1 MEFLAEDNI
10 CGQHLLKLA
19 ARGSAVIAE
28 LLRLSSNIP
37 DIFTGD
43 NLSTD
48 PERKKH
54 IEILFNYQY
63 LHDPEEHENN
73 LSKNADL
80 LDLDQ
85 EVQESH
91 SEILDR
97 LYKLFESILKYQA
110 DFAKYIDDVQNGFYI
125 QHSLDDIFME
135 VAGKQLMCEAL
146 YLYGTMLL
154 LLEERIPGAVREK
167 IMIAAYRYRGEG
179 LLSNIDEVCRLCRS
193 TGYIPGQGL
202 KRPKNH
208 PASFFSRFAPNA
220 DYVRLV
226 IGCLQTDDIYNMATS
241 FPNPDHRSTRLAQQA
256 SILFTIL
263 FFAPDVLYNQYAIMR
278 EFVDKYFNDNW
289 MISTYMGYVVDLSIE
304 WASYPA
310 ARTALQNTITVSFV
324 RELDL
329 RNEVL
334 MNKCIEELKDFLTEG
349 VLQEDYFLDNVN
361 SLMKCVRAC
370 NVALRWRLMHRRCQN
385 QTYNKIIH
393 ERVSA
398 QTLVT
403 LLLNTSQL
411 EFILK
416 ELLLQLLANKNSTWE
431 NCQITAANSL
441 TELSEYFMG
450 DKALSKVKKD
460 EKLMNWF
467 SGLSAQTRSL
477 DLEEDH
483 ATSTGRRI
491 QGLIAALEDVE
502 QYESIDT
509 NIQIKSFLSDVRKIF
524 RQMIRT
530 VNVKDEMINNLENIS
545 DFSYAWESLGGYLN
559 VFHERIQ
566 ADSSTVVLLRATFL
580 KTASVLDVPLIRIT
594 AIDSPDAVSVAEYYS
609 SELVEFVRLVLGVI
623 PVSVFSIMSKIEG
636 IQAQKM
642 VLVPSRLEAKD
653 LKDFAQLDVRYEL
666 SKLTHQAAMFTEGVL
681 VMEKTLLG
689 VIQVE
694 PRAILEE
701 GLRRELVQQIAT
713 AMHESVMFE
722 EISRAVINTKMSQLA
737 STLDGLE
744 RSIEYLQDYI
754 GISGLKMY
762 NEEMSRVIN
771 YNVEQEANRFLKK
784 KIFNGHSRFQSR
796 SIPIPQF
803 PSISS
808 PDPTFSSSFSSSS
821 TSSSH
826 VSKKLSAL
834 FSKEMSSMNFMGRI
848 MNSLLFLTHPAICVY
863 APEHSSWY
871 QCVRS
876 GDNKKKKKN
885 NDQPVECCGVRTF
898 ALLER
903 SLGAVGLRGLD
914 RLFAFSTVFELN
926 SFIKF
931 YESEV
936 TKHKPFLDQVRFMNY
951 FLFFL
956 ITAFLLLFFYFCC
969 LQCILFFI
977 LLSFLHFLL
986 LLLDF
991 LFLYLTH

>member
-37 DIFTGD
+37 DIFNGD

-80 LDLDQ
+80 IDLDQ

-97 LYKLFESILKYQA
+97 LYKLFESIWKYQA
-110 DFAKYIDDVQNGFYI
+110 DLAKYIDDVQNGFYI

-135 VAGKQLMCEAL
+135 VTGKQLMCEAL

-263 FFAPDVLYNQYAIMR
+263 FFAPDVLNNQYAIMR

-329 RNEVL
+329 RNEAL
-334 MNKCIEELKDFLTEG
+334 MNKCIDELKDFLTEG

-385 QTYNKIIH
+385 QTYNKIIR
-393 ERVSA
+393 ERISA
-398 QTLVT
+398 HTLVT

-416 ELLLQLLANKNSTWE
+416 ELLLQLLANKTSTWE
-431 NCQITAANSL
+431 NCQNTAANSL

-530 VNVKDEMINNLENIS
+530 VNVKDELINNLENIS
-545 DFSYAWESLGGYLN
+545 DFSYAWESLGGYLH

-580 KTASVLDVPLIRIT
+580 KAASVLDVPLIRIT
-594 AIDSPDAVSVAEYYS
+594 AVESPDAVSVAEYYS

-666 SKLTHQAAMFTEGVL
+666 SKLTHQAAVFTEGVL

-689 VIQVE
+689 VIRVE

-713 AMHESVMFE
+713 AMHESVIFQ
-722 EISRAVINTKMSQLA
+722 EISRAVINAKMSQLA

-796 SIPIPQF
+796 SIPIPRF

-808 PDPTFSSSFSSSS
+808 PDPTFSASFSSSS

-834 FSKEMSSMNFMGRI
+834 FLKEMSSMNFMGRI

-876 GDNKKKKKN
+876 GDKKKKNKN

-936 TKHKPFLDQVRFMNY
+936 TKHKPFLDQVRGNCF
-951 FLFFL
+951 
-956 ITAFLLLFFYFCC
+956 FFYYN
-969 LQCILFFI
+969 CILF
-977 LLSFLHFLL
+977 SFFS
-986 LLLDF
+986 F
-991 LFLYLTH
+991 VF

>member
-1 MEFLAEDNI
+1 MEFLSEDNI
-10 CGQHLLKLA
+10 CGQHLLKLV

-37 DIFTGD
+37 DIFD
-43 NLSTD
+43 SD
-48 PERKKH
+48 SMSKEPMKRKH

-80 LDLDQ
+80 LNLDL
-85 EVQESH
+85 EVQENH

-97 LYKLFESILKYQA
+97 CYKLFESIWKYQA

-135 VAGKQLMCEAL
+135 VAGKQLICEAL

-208 PASFFSRFAPNA
+208 PTSFFSRFAPCE
-220 DYVRLV
+220 DFVRLV

-241 FPNPDHRSTRLAQQA
+241 FPSPDHRSTRLAQQG

-263 FFAPDVLYNQYAIMR
+263 FFAPDVLNNQFAIMR

-289 MISTYMGYVVDLSIE
+289 IIATYMGYVVDLSIE
-304 WASYPA
+304 WAPYPA
-310 ARTALQNTITVSFV
+310 ARTALQNTINVSFV
-324 RELDL
+324 RQLNL
-329 RNEVL
+329 RNEVSIT
-334 MNKCIEELKDFLTEG
+334 KCNEELKDFLMEG
-349 VLQEDYFLDNVN
+349 VLQEDYFLDNIA

-385 QTYNKIIH
+385 ETYNKIIH
-393 ERVSA
+393 DRVAA

-431 NCQITAANSL
+431 NCQNNAANFL
-441 TELSEYFMG
+441 TELSEYFTG
-450 DKALSKVKKD
+450 DKALCKVKKD

-467 SGLSAQTRSL
+467 AGLSSQTRSL

-491 QGLIAALEDVE
+491 QGLIVALEDVE

-509 NIQIKSFLSDVRKIF
+509 NIQIKAFLSDVRTIF

-530 VNVKDEMINNLENIS
+530 VNVKDELINHLENIS
-545 DFSYAWESLGGYLN
+545 DFSYAWESLGEYLS
-559 VFHERIQ
+559 VFHDRIKE
-566 ADSSTVVLLRATFL
+566 DSFTVVLLRATFL

-609 SELVEFVRLVLGVI
+609 SELVSFVRQVLGII
-623 PVSVFSIMSKIEG
+623 PLSVFNIMSIIEN

-642 VLVPSRLEAKD
+642 IIIPSRLEAKD

-666 SKLTHQAAMFTEGVL
+666 SKLTHQAAIFTEGVL

-694 PRAILEE
+694 PRVILEE
-701 GLRRELVQQIAT
+701 GLRRELVLQIAT
-713 AMHESVMFE
+713 AMHKSLLFES
-722 EISRAVINTKMSQLA
+722 EISRSIINTKISQLA
-737 STLDGLE
+737 TTLDGLE

-762 NEEMSRVIN
+762 HEEISRIIN

-784 KIFNGHSRFQSR
+784 KIIDRHSRYQNR

-803 PSISS
+803 PLLSTPDLTLLSSFKSSSISY
-808 PDPTFSSSFSSSS
+808 
-821 TSSSH
+821 SH
-826 VSKKLSAL
+826 VIKKLSKL
-834 FSKEMSSMNFMGRI
+834 YLKDMQSMNFMGKI

-871 QCVRS
+871 QCIKS
-876 GDNKKKKKN
+876 NDNKSSNKN
-885 NDQPVECCGVRTF
+885 DKDQPQECCGVRTF

-903 SLGAVGLRGLD
+903 SLGPVGLRGLD

-936 TKHKPFLDQVRFMNY
+936 TKHKPFLDQV
-951 FLFFL
+951 
-956 ITAFLLLFFYFCC
+956 
-969 LQCILFFI
+969 
-977 LLSFLHFLL
+977 
-986 LLLDF
+986 
-991 LFLYLTH
+991 

>member
-1 MEFLAEDNI
+1 MEFLSEDNI
-10 CGQHLLKLA
+10 CGQHLLKLV

-28 LLRLSSNIP
+28 LLRLSCNIP
-37 DIFTGD
+37 DIFD
-43 NLSTD
+43 TD
-48 PERKKH
+48 SMSKDPTRRKH

-80 LDLDQ
+80 INLDL
-85 EVQESH
+85 EVQENH

-97 LYKLFESILKYQA
+97 CYKLFESIWKYQA
-110 DFAKYIDDVQNGFYI
+110 DFAKYIDDVLNGFYI

-208 PASFFSRFAPNA
+208 PTYFFSRFSPNE
-220 DYVRLV
+220 DFVRLV
-226 IGCLQTDDIYNMATS
+226 IGSLQTDDIYNMSTS
-241 FPNPDHRSTRLAQQA
+241 FPNPDHRSTRLAQQG

-263 FFAPDVLYNQYAIMR
+263 FFAPDVLNNQFAIMR

-289 MISTYMGYVVDLSIE
+289 IIATYMGYVVDLTIE
-304 WASYPA
+304 WAPYPA
-310 ARTALQNTITVSFV
+310 ARTALQNTINVSFV
-324 RELDL
+324 RQLNL

-334 MNKCIEELKDFLTEG
+334 ITKCNEELKDFLKEG
-349 VLQEDYFLDNVN
+349 VLLEDYFLDNIA

-385 QTYNKIIH
+385 ETYKKIIL
-393 ERVSA
+393 ESVTA

-416 ELLLQLLANKNSTWE
+416 ELLLQLLANKNNTWE
-431 NCQITAANSL
+431 NCQNTAANSL
-441 TELSEYFMG
+441 TELSEYFTG

-467 SGLSAQTRSL
+467 AGLSSQTRSL

-491 QGLIAALEDVE
+491 QGLIVALEDVE

-509 NIQIKSFLSDVRKIF
+509 NIQIKTFLSDVRTIF

-530 VNVKDEMINNLENIS
+530 VNVKDELINHLENIS
-545 DFSYAWESLGGYLN
+545 DFSYAWESLEEYLN
-559 VFHERIQ
+559 VFHDRIKE
-566 ADSSTVVLLRATFL
+566 DSFTVVLLRATFL

-609 SELVEFVRLVLGVI
+609 SELVSFVKQVLGII
-623 PVSVFSIMSKIEG
+623 PLSVFNIMSKIEN
-636 IQAQKM
+636 IQAKKM
-642 VLVPSRLEAKD
+642 IIIPSRLEATD
-653 LKDFAQLDVRYEL
+653 LKDFALLDVRYEL
-666 SKLTHQAAMFTEGVL
+666 SKLTHQAAIFTEGVL

-694 PRAILEE
+694 PRVILEE
-701 GLRRELVQQIAT
+701 GLRRELVLQIAT
-713 AMHESVMFE
+713 AMHKSLLFESD
-722 EISRAVINTKMSQLA
+722 ISRSIINTKISQLA
-737 STLDGLE
+737 TTLDGLE

-762 NEEMSRVIN
+762 YEEISRIIN
-771 YNVEQEANRFLKK
+771 YNVEQEANRFFKK
-784 KIFNGHSRFQSR
+784 KVIDRHSCHQNR

-803 PSISS
+803 PLVSPPDLTLLSSFKSSSISY
-808 PDPTFSSSFSSSS
+808 
-821 TSSSH
+821 SH
-826 VSKKLSAL
+826 VMNKLSKL
-834 FSKEMSSMNFMGRI
+834 FLKDMQSMNFMGKI

-871 QCVRS
+871 QCIKS
-876 GDNKKKKKN
+876 NDSKSSNKN
-885 NDQPVECCGVRTF
+885 DNDQPLECCGVRTF

-903 SLGAVGLRGLD
+903 SLGPVGLRGLD

-936 TKHKPFLDQVRFMNY
+936 TRHKPFLDQV
-951 FLFFL
+951 
-956 ITAFLLLFFYFCC
+956 
-969 LQCILFFI
+969 
-977 LLSFLHFLL
+977 
-986 LLLDF
+986 
-991 LFLYLTH
+991 